1 MAFIWRADIHG
12 YLFVLIACLQIQK
25 VFRERSLRKTVSF
38 EERTMSKDKYASI
51 FLRQIKAIVFFILK
65 LFLQRNKQ
73 IFRYCLLIWGPKKL
87 HATVLD
93 VAPTT

>member
-38 EERTMSKDKYASI
+38 EERIMFKDKYASI
-51 FLRQIKAIVFFILK
+51 FLHQIVFFILK